1 MGYKNT
7 DGLMRHLR
15 SRGIQISGSAQKR
28 QLINTGYFHGYKGYR
43 FYKKSANRIPFTS
56 YEELY
61 ATIQYDTKLKALLY
75 AKIMYVETAVKNI
88 SLNCVLKKVGT
99 ENIQDMLDRIVSGYR
114 NAPTGSNVNTK
125 KALQANKLSLH
136 STIQSSLSKAYKS
149 GNTKITHFYNNMSY
163 NHVPI
168 WALFEIMNMGNF
180 GFLLQCLTRDVRE
193 FISHEIGLNLSSDT
207 DRELIYKYIYALKD
221 LRNAVA
227 HNDIVFDTRFRKID
241 PTRPM
246 KQCLKLEMGLPYVNF
261 KDIGDYI
268 ILVCYFLKLLKV
280 SKTEIKAFIR
290 EFERITSEYQN
301 YVDNSVASMVI
312 HPDLFSRMSVLRNYI

>member
-1 MGYKNT
+1 MGYKST

-15 SRGIQISGSAQKR
+15 SQGIQISGSAQKR

-43 FYKKSANRIPFTS
+43 FFKKSADHIPFTS

-75 AKIMYVETAVKNI
+75 TKIMYVETAVKNI
-88 SLNCVLKKVGT
+88 SLICILKKVGT
-99 ENIQDMLDRIVSGYR
+99 ENIQDMLDKIVSGYR
-114 NAPTGSNVNTK
+114 NAPAGSNANTK
-125 KALQANKLSLH
+125 KSLQTNKLILQAM
-136 STIQSSLSKAYKS
+136 IQSSLSRAYKS
-149 GNTKITHFYNNMSY
+149 GNPKITHFYNNMSY
-163 NHVPI
+163 SYVPI

-180 GFLLQCLTRDVRE
+180 GFLLQCLTRDVRDS
-193 FISHEIGLNLSSDT
+193 ISCEIGLNLSSDT

-246 KQCLKLEMGLPYVNF
+246 KQCLILEMGLSYVNF

-268 ILVCYFLKLLKV
+268 ILVCYFLKILKV
-280 SKTEIKAFIR
+280 SKTEIRAFVR
-290 EFERITSEYQN
+290 DFERITSEYQN
-301 YVDNSVASMVI
+301 YVDHSVASMVI
-312 HPDLFSRMSVLRNYI
+312 HPDLFSRMNILRNYI